1 MRKTKIVRTIL
12 VIIIFIWAY
21 LVFTFSSQ
29 DGNDSSGLSRRVVE
43 FFIKDQAI
51 VDIVEP
57 YVRKV
62 AHFSEYAIGGAL
74 FICLFST
81 YEWSDKRK
89 ITTGIFVGVWYA
101 ALDEIH
107 QLMVPGRTGSI
118 VDVYIDTLGISAGVV
133 GMMIIFK
140 IIEILKN
147 KKKLK
152 KA

>member
-12 VIIIFIWAY
+12 VILIAIWAY
-21 LVFTFSSQ
+21 LVFSFSSQ

-43 FFIKDQAI
+43 FFIKDQAL
-51 VDIVEP
+51 VEQVEP
-57 YVRKV
+57 YVRKI

-89 ITTGIFVGVWYA
+89 ITTGIFVGIWYA

-107 QLMVPGRTGSI
+107 QLMVPGRTVSI
-118 VDVYIDTLGISAGVV
+118 VDVYIDTLGISAGTL

-140 IIEILKN
+140 IIEIRKN
-147 KKKLK
+147 KNKVKET
-152 KA
+152 